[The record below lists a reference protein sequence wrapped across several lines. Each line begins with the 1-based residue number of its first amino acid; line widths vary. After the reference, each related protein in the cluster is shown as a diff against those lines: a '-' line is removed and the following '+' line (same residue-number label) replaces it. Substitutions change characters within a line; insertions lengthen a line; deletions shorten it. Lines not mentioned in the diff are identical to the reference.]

1 VFSYRVYVGNNGK
14 TQLKYLTNDDIIF
27 GTMFRNN
34 KDNTVP
40 KVALTIDD
48 IKLVVRTPPG
58 AIVEEDCSCDSDYM
72 LKAMVRVGAAMR
84 EKYDWISIEAPL
96 YLNVDNAGGHGS
108 KDAVTKYTKML
119 LKDFNI
125 IIIHQV
131 PRSPFTNL
139 LDLGVWCS
147 LQTRVEKQHYQKR
160 TDVHALAKSV
170 METWNNDDDLTDVI
184 NRVWNRLRNVL
195 ALIVEGGG
203 GNELV
208 ETKRGKKFRSLEVSQ
223 QFLENNYV
231 AAALAAATPPATTT
245 TAAAAVATDAFTL
258 RRNDDLE
265 DTDEDDEDFDIPL
278 PLVNKFEN
286 IATNIGT
293 DGITQMA

>member
-1 VFSYRVYVGNNGK
+1 
-14 TQLKYLTNDDIIF
+14 
-27 GTMFRNN
+27 MFRNN
-34 KDNTVP
+34 KDITVP
-40 KVALTIDD
+40 KVPLTIQD

-84 EKYDWISIEAPL
+84 DKYHWISIEDPL

-108 KDAVTKYTKML
+108 NDAVSKYTEML

-147 LQTRVEKQHYQKR
+147 LQARVEKEHYQKR
-160 TDVHALAKSV
+160 TDVQALAQSV
-170 METWNNDDDLTDVI
+170 MKTWNNDDDFTDVI

-208 ETKRGKKFRSLEVSQ
+208 ETKRGKKFRNLEVSQ
-223 QFLENNYV
+223 EFLENNYV
-231 AAALAAATPPATTT
+231 ATALATAPPPTTAT
-245 TAAAAVATDAFTL
+245 TAAAAAATDAFIL
-258 RRNDDLE
+258 RRNDLE
-265 DTDEDDEDFDIPL
+265 DSDDDDEDFDIPL

-286 IATNIGT
+286 VATNIPT
-293 DGITQMA
+293 DGNTQMT